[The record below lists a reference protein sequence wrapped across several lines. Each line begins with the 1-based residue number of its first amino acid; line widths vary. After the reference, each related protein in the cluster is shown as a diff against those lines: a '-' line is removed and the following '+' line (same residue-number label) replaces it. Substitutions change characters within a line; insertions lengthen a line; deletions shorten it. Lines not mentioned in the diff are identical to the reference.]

1 MTDFLR
7 KSKFV
12 MQDRGRAMSSREQEL
27 AKLARMYSKYL
38 NGPLGH
44 GVMDH
49 LKEGESFT
57 IRSQNETLEIMKLEG
72 KAIVKVLEEQTT
84 KARNDVGR
92 LPNLH

>member
-1 MTDFLR
+1 
-7 KSKFV
+7 

-27 AKLARMYSKYL
+27 ARIARMYSKYL

-57 IRSQNETLEIMKLEG
+57 IRSQDEILEIMKLKG
-72 KAIVKVLEEQTT
+72 KAVVKVLEEQPT
-84 KARNDVGR
+84 KARNEAGR